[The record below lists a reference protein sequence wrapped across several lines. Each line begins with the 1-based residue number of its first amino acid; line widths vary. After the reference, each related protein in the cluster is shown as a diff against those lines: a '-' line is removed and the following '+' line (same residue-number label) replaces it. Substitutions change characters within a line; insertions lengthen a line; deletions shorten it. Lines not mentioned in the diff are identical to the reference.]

1 MRLEHGIEL
10 GENRPERSARRS
22 PTIFLER
29 RDDQAEFEFQD
40 ILRLEIAAAVA
51 THDFQLAVDGFDDI
65 CG

>member
-1 MRLEHGIEL
+1 MEHGIEL
-10 GENRPERSARRS
+10 GEYRPEGSARRS